1 VRSLFRNR
9 NYSLLYFG
17 QFCSAVGDQLYGMAL
32 FWLTYRVTGS
42 STAMALVGT
51 AEYVPYLIFGLL
63 GGVLADRFD
72 RRRLMIG
79 TGLVRMGAVGPG
91 PLLYATGNREA
102 WRLAAV
108 ARVQASASAFSCRHA
123 PPCW

>member
-1 VRSLFRNR
+1 MLSLFRNR

-79 TGLVRMGAVGPG
+79 TGLVRMGAVGPV
-91 PLLYATGNREA
+91 PLLYVTGTLEA
-102 WRLAAV
+102 WHLAAV
-108 ARVQASASAFSCRHA
+108 ALVQASASAFSCRHA